1 MNQYRFIDVQKATF
15 TTRALCRALCVP
27 ESSYYDWDRHGRRIA
42 DDRAARDAGLV
53 EQIRRVHDETT
64 GTYGSP
70 RITEELNDD
79 GVVVSERK
87 VAELMAA
94 NGIAGISG
102 REHSTVT
109 TRADRMKAPFP
120 DLLQRNFQPERPDTA
135 WYGDVT
141 YIWVGGMFWYL
152 ATVIDASTKEL
163 IGWAF
168 ADHMRTEL
176 VATALRRAV
185 ARRGRVRRGVI
196 FHSDRG
202 SQYTSNEFGRLCRS
216 YGIRQS
222 MGRRATCYDNA
233 AAESFFAT
241 LKREL
246 VDRYVWNSADQLHNG
261 LFTWIE
267 TWYNRRRRHST
278 IGYLAPVQAD
288 QQYRQHGKTA

>member
-141 YIWVGGMFWYL
+141 YIWVGGRFWYL
-152 ATVIDASTKEL
+152 AILWNLICQGFLACRVGSRRTFGIWVAVTVLPSIRGVVPAGLGTS
-163 IGWAF
+163 
-168 ADHMRTEL
+168 
-176 VATALRRAV
+176 LRR
-185 ARRGRVRRGVI
+185 
-196 FHSDRG
+196 S
-202 SQYTSNEFGRLCRS
+202 TSVL
-216 YGIRQS
+216 
-222 MGRRATCYDNA
+222 RAA
-233 AAESFFAT
+233 
-241 LKREL
+241 
-246 VDRYVWNSADQLHNG
+246 
-261 LFTWIE
+261 
-267 TWYNRRRRHST
+267 
-278 IGYLAPVQAD
+278 
-288 QQYRQHGKTA
+288 

>member
-1 MNQYRFIDVQKATF
+1 VNLYRFIDAWKAMF
-15 TTRALCRALCVP
+15 TIRALCRTLGVP
-27 ESSYYDWDRHGRRIA
+27 ESSYYDWNLHGRA
-42 DDRAARDAGLV
+42 VVEARAERDAVLV
-53 EQIRRVHDETT
+53 AEIRRVHEASTA
-64 GTYGSP
+64 TYGSP
-70 RITEELNDD
+70 RIVDELNDD

-94 NGIAGISG
+94 NGIAGLSG
-102 REHSTVT
+102 REHSTTT
-109 TRADRMKAPFP
+109 TRADRMRAPFP
-120 DLLQRNFQPERPDTA
+120 DLLQREFQPERPDVA
-135 WYGDVT
+135 WYGDIT
-141 YIWVGGMFWYL
+141 YIWVAGMFWYL
-152 ATVIDASTKEL
+152 ATVIDASTKEV

-176 VATALRRAV
+176 VSTALRRAV

-196 FHSDRG
+196 FHTDRG
-202 SQYTSNEFGRLCRS
+202 SQYTSVEFSKLCRS

-222 MGRRATCYDNA
+222 MGRRGTCYDNA

-278 IGYLAPVQAD
+278 LRYLTPVQAD
-288 QQYRQHGKTA
+288 IVYRRLGKPA